1 MHKKMQKNLQLE
13 KAITNYFGGN
23 MKKLTI
29 YLLMLLAAMMLLV
42 ACGGAEETAET
53 EETDSAA
60 ETTETT
66 TEETAEETA
75 EESSEEM
82 AEEPAMGEADLAA
95 VKDYAV
101 DHAHQMKAGTE
112 SFRAGAETYY
122 ALIAHISEE
131 HPDENPYEHL
141 WNEHPEE
148 ARDLV
153 MQMREDW
160 FEASQHYELDEGIVA
175 GVPSLAYFDGWID
188 AGPPAADDPEE
199 AIEWQLILA
208 DGTVLESP
216 GNFFH
221 NLTEPALYG
230 TIDEYVGLAVDL
242 DGDGNVGIGEV
253 LPEAEILLAAA
264 QGLDIATGQ
273 MVEAVEA
280 WEPTL
285 QDAFMALV
293 TMIPTMNEYFEQWK
307 LSAFVAG
314 NDFEETAFIA
324 VSRLFDINGILTG
337 LDVTYDKVRPVV
349 GGVDADLDTQI
360 DTGFDDLVGYV
371 GDLYAQEQ
379 DGVIFTPEEADAL
392 GTEAQDKAT
401 ALAAL
406 VAQAAAKAD
415 IALDEEMEGWEPD
428 SPPVIEAIAPAPAGL
443 SDHSE
448 EGSMEED
455 SMDEDPGVLVIYSG
469 RKDSLVQPIIDQF
482 AEETG
487 ITVEVRYGSTSEMAG
502 VLLEEGENSPADIFY
517 AQDPGGLG
525 AIQDAGM
532 LAVLPETVLSLVPA
546 RFASET
552 GEWVGV
558 SGRARVVVYNTE
570 VFSDPATEL
579 PQDLWGFTEPEW
591 NGRIGWA
598 PTNGSFQ
605 AMVTAM
611 RATWGEEETAAWLKG
626 IQANNPLVY
635 PKNTPIVAAVA
646 SGEVEVGFVN
656 HYYLYRFISE
666 EGEGFTA
673 RNYFLPGGGPGSLIM
688 VSGVGILNTAP
699 NAENAQRFVEF
710 LLSHDAQTYFSSE
723 TFEYPVIDGVETIV
737 ETPLEELD
745 AQAIGIPLAD
755 LADLQGTQDLLI
767 ELGIIE

>member
-1 MHKKMQKNLQLE
+1 
-13 KAITNYFGGN
+13 
-23 MKKLTI
+23 MKKLSI
-29 YLLMLLAAMMLLV
+29 YLLMMLAAMLLLV
-42 ACGGAEETAET
+42 ACGGAEEVAET
-53 EETDSAA
+53 DTLVEADTSASADAPA
-60 ETTETT
+60 ESD
-66 TEETAEETA
+66 A
-75 EESSEEM
+75 EM
-82 AEEPAMGEADLAA
+82 AHEAGEADLAA
-95 VKDYAV
+95 VKAYAV

-112 SFRAGAETYY
+112 AFRAGAETYH
-122 ALIAHISEE
+122 ALITHVQNE

-141 WNEHPEE
+141 WNDHPDEMRE
-148 ARDLV
+148 LV
-153 MQMREDW
+153 EQMREDW
-160 FEASQHYELDEGIVA
+160 FTASQHYELIEGIVA
-175 GVPSLAYFDGWID
+175 GVPTLAYFDGWID
-188 AGPPAADDPEE
+188 AGPPGADDPEE
-199 AIEWQLILA
+199 AIAWQLVLA

-221 NLTEPALYG
+221 DLTEPALYG
-230 TIDEYVGLAVDL
+230 TIDEYVGLAVDI
-242 DGDGNVGIGEV
+242 DGDGNVELGEV
-253 LPEAEILLAAA
+253 LPEAEILLASA
-264 QGLDIATGQ
+264 QGLDMATAQ

-285 QDAFMALV
+285 EDAFMALV

-307 LSAFVAG
+307 LSSYIAG
-314 NDFEETAFIA
+314 NDFEEAAFIA

-379 DGVIFTPEEADAL
+379 EGVTFAPEEADAF

-406 VAQAAAKAD
+406 VAQAAAKANID
-415 IALDEEMEGWEPD
+415 LAAEMEGWEPD
-428 SPPVIEAIAPAPAGL
+428 SPPVMKAVAPEPAGFAG
-443 SDHSE
+443 SE
-448 EGSMEED
+448 EAMEE
-455 SMDEDPGVLVIYSG
+455 SMDDPGVLVIYSG

-482 AEETG
+482 AEATG
-487 ITVEVRYGSTSEMAG
+487 IEVEVRYGKTAEMAG
-502 VLLEEGENSPADIFY
+502 VLLEEGANSPADVFY

-532 LAVLPETVLSLVPA
+532 LATLPDSILSQVPA
-546 RFASET
+546 RFASDS

-558 SGRARVVVYNTE
+558 SGRARVIAYNTDAIT
-570 VFSDPATEL
+570 DPATEL
-579 PQDLWGFTEPEW
+579 PQDMWGFTEPEW
-591 NGRIGWA
+591 NGRIGWP

-611 RATWGEEETAAWLKG
+611 RAVWGEEKTTEWLLG
-626 IQANNPLVY
+626 IQANNPIVY
-635 PKNTPIVAAVA
+635 PKNTPTVAAVA
-646 SGEVEVGFVN
+646 AGEVDVGFVN

-666 EGEGFTA
+666 EGEGFQA

-688 VSGVGILNTAP
+688 VSGAGILNTAP
-699 NAENAQRFVEF
+699 NAENAQKFIEF
-710 LLSHDAQTYFSSE
+710 LLTPEAQAYFSGE
-723 TFEYPVIDGVETIV
+723 TFEYPVVEGVETIV
-737 ETPLEELD
+737 ETPLSELD

-755 LADLQGTQDLLI
+755 LADLAGTQDLLI